1 MIRKTFYDNAAEVV
15 SVCVGGRLSTVFGA
29 KHVGQNS
36 DFSTQYM
43 RGTGETMQPHIAE
56 TSGFSREVKLPEL

>member
-1 MIRKTFYDNAAEVV
+1 MIRKTFYDNAAEMV
-15 SVCVGGRLSTVFGA
+15 SVCVGGGLSPVFGA

-43 RGTGETMQPHIAE
+43 RGAGETMQPHIAE
-56 TSGFSREVKLPEL
+56 NLRFFL